1 MLKKLGSPWVG
12 SIVGLFCY
20 LGVTAATWNHATAHM
35 VAPASEAA
43 VGDAPPE
50 GVDQSP
56 WMFNNVEVEA
66 LIKELREEREA
77 LGKREK
83 ELKEWADR
91 LEAERGEL
99 SQLTNTVHRL
109 QKDFDASVVRVGEEE
124 AVNLKKLAKTYSS
137 MDPEG
142 AAAIFKQMEDP
153 AIVKIMAV
161 MKEQETGPILSAL
174 SKLGDADAKRAGEL
188 TEKLRL
194 AVVPKKK

>member
-1 MLKKLGSPWVG
+1 MLKKLGSPWIG

-20 LGVTAATWNHATAHM
+20 LGVTAATWNRATAHM
-35 VAPASEAA
+35 VSTEHEAV

-56 WMFNNVEVEA
+56 WMFNNIEVEA
-66 LIKELREEREA
+66 LIKELREERET

-91 LEAERGEL
+91 LEAERGEI
-99 SQLTNTVHRL
+99 SQLTNSMARL
-109 QKDFDASVVRVGEEE
+109 QKDFDASVVRVGDEE
-124 AVNLKKLAKTYSS
+124 AANLKKLAKTYSS

-142 AAAIFKQMEDP
+142 AATIFKQMEDP
-153 AIVKIMAV
+153 AVVKIMAM

-174 SKLGDADAKRAGEL
+174 SKLGDADAKRAGDL